1 MHCVKWSCISSV
13 FTAICFIGTIMMVGY
28 WVVRYHKNED
38 VSIVEYQAIDT
49 MEDPTQVELV
59 LCTNNPVLDDEIKK
73 IDPDLNSTDYI
84 KYLRG
89 EMVGNQT
96 YEMISYEN
104 VTFNI
109 FDHFKSVIAIPRNN
123 SNNTVCSTVEQC
135 PFLSLKNSW
144 SGFSYVSPNIMK
156 FYTIGI
162 DIQES
167 RNIKTI
173 KINFGSTL
181 APLLTRIGGIN
192 VLFSYPEQLL
202 VSGGFESI
210 WKNPNET
217 MVWHSFAVRN
227 IEILKQ
233 RYKGNNQCEPNWKAF
248 DSLMIEK
255 HIKETGCRPP
265 YLSND
270 SKFSL
275 CDTQRKLKDSL
286 FERLYQPHRFS
297 PPCQSISKLDG
308 KHDIY
313 PKDDGQSWM
322 TPYTQ
327 PNWYSLII
335 NYPDKMKVI
344 TQAQAVDFQALVGY
358 VGGYVGL
365 FLGNYEYSI
374 CFDVPEFSKK
384 SVFIHY

>member
-49 MEDPTQVELV
+49 MEDPIQVELA
-59 LCTNNPVLDDEIKK
+59 LCMNNPVLEDKIKK
-73 IDPDLNSTDYI
+73 ISPDLNGKDYI

-89 EMVGNQT
+89 EIVGNQT
-96 YEMISYEN
+96 YDMINYEN
-104 VTFNI
+104 VTLNML
-109 FDHFKSVIAIPRNN
+109 DHFKSLIAIPRNN
-123 SNNTVCSTVEQC
+123 SNYIECSTVEQC

-217 MVWHSFAVRN
+217 MMWHSFSIRDM
-227 IEILKQ
+227 EILKQ
-233 RYKGNNQCEPNWKAF
+233 RYKGNNQCEPNWKGF
-248 DSLMIEK
+248 DSLMIEQ
-255 HIKETGCRPP
+255 HIKNTGCRPP
-265 YLSND
+265 YFGNI
-270 SKFSL
+270 SKLSL
-275 CDTQRKLKDSL
+275 CDTQTKLKNSL
-286 FERLYQPHRFS
+286 FERMYQPHRYS
-297 PPCQSISKLDG
+297 PPCQSISQLDS
-308 KHDIY
+308 KY
-313 PKDDGQSWM
+313 NRFPKKYSGQPP
-322 TPYTQ
+322 T
-327 PNWYSLII
+327 WYSLII

-344 TQAQAVDFQALVGY
+344 VQAQAVDFQALVGY

-365 FLGNYEYSI
+365 FLGKYQYSI
-374 CFDVPEFSKK
+374 TYDIIKL
-384 SVFIHY
+384 